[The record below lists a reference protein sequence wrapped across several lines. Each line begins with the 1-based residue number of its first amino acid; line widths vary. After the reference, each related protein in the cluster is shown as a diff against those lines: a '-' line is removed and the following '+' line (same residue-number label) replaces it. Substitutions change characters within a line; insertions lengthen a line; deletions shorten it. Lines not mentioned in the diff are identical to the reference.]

1 MLPPSALDRM
11 PDAFVALWQGVEDEI
26 LKDVARR
33 IGKMGTLTE
42 TADWQLWRY
51 QQTEAVRENV
61 VKLLAKYSGKSEA
74 TIRRLLKEAATEA
87 MEREDAIYYHYNLEP
102 TPFEESA
109 ALNNLLNAG
118 ARQTCGTWRNLTA
131 TTANTVSGAFER
143 TLDVAWG
150 KVATGAFDYKT
161 AVKQAV
167 DSLADEMP
175 EITYPSGHTDSLEVA
190 ARRAVLTGV
199 NQTAGKLQEAR
210 MDEMNVEFVETSA
223 HGGARPSHAEWQGRR
238 FHRGGAVDYLGK
250 HYPDFEQATGYG
262 TGAGLCGWNC
272 RHTFF
277 AVFPELGDPPTW
289 TEESLQELNARNIEY
304 NGKLYTQYEVNQMQR
319 ARERNVRKWKKRYL
333 AESAAGS
340 DTTDSAVRLKAARQS
355 LSEFAKATGGRVD
368 SARVSVPKF
377 GRSEASR
384 ANWAARGKS
393 PGNSGTLLQKL
404 NFADSVLPADRESI
418 EKELSILPQWQRD
431 RAERLINKVVLVD
444 KSEPGSGY
452 DYPSRTLY
460 VHPDRSVGDIIHEYG
475 HALEISLKLI
485 HNKKY
490 LNVRASGIDVNDLS
504 KIDDDDTTFMQQAWI
519 LNNPKFISRYQ
530 GRMYEHVGIIDDGK
544 IVLDSLMDYF
554 SEGYR
559 AYYQTP
565 DILKEKDPELYDF
578 IGGLKDDEG

>member
-1 MLPPSALDRM
+1 MLPPSYLDAM
-11 PDAFVALWQGVEDEI
+11 PDAFVQLAQQVEDEI
-26 LKDVARR
+26 LQDVARR

-238 FHRGGAVDYLGK
+238 FHRGGAGDYLGK

-355 LSEFAKATGGRVD
+355 LAEFANATGGRVD

-384 ANWAARGKS
+384 ANWAAKDYEKQQKDAIIIENLRTAAKLPKAAVIHLEPTKINVDALTFDDAHINAEREHRVSEEQAKQYIRNAKISVSVWNGQFERYY
-393 PGNSGTLLQKL
+393 GTEGAAYVNTIKHEIRT
-404 NFADSVLPADRESI
+404 AYS
-418 EKELSILPQWQRD
+418 
-431 RAERLINKVVLVD
+431 RAEFDENTTALI
-444 KSEPGSGY
+444 E
-452 DYPSRTLY
+452 
-460 VHPDRSVGDIIHEYG
+460 EM
-475 HALEISLKLI
+475 
-485 HNKKY
+485 KK
-490 LNVRASGIDVNDLS
+490 NGIL
-504 KIDDDDTTFMQQAWI
+504 
-519 LNNPKFISRYQ
+519 
-530 GRMYEHVGIIDDGK
+530 G
-544 IVLDSLMDYF
+544 
-554 SEGYR
+554 
-559 AYYQTP
+559 
-565 DILKEKDPELYDF
+565 
-578 IGGLKDDEG
+578 